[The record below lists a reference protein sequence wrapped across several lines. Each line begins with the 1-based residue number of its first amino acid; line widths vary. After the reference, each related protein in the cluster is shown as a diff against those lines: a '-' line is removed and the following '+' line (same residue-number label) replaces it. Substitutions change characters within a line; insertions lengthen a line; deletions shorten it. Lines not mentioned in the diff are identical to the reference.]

1 MNRILNVYI
10 IEDDRIYSKLL
21 FSYLSNLSKRLTGRD
36 VSLNIVQCENGEE
49 FLEIDNPDPDIIF
62 LDYHLDSTE
71 ENALN
76 GLQILK
82 SINRSYPETQCV
94 ILTSQE
100 HTITTVELMK
110 NGAIDYIEKDNN
122 SFHRVDLVVGKICVL
137 RETKKKKKKLVS
149 NLIWIGA
156 LIAFT
161 YVVYTNK

>member
-110 NGAIDYIEKDNN
+110 NGAIDYN
-122 SFHRVDLVVGKICVL
+122 L
-137 RETKKKKKKLVS
+137 TKES
-149 NLIWIGA
+149 
-156 LIAFT
+156 
-161 YVVYTNK
+161 